1 MNQLVDHYLLYRV
14 RAKRDAE
21 AFGRLYDQYVT
32 SIYRFVYLKVP
43 TREIAED
50 VTSETFLRFWQAVL
64 DSQDILNIRAYLYR
78 IARNL
83 VVDYYRKQEST
94 EPISGSV
101 TFSDENTSTD
111 HEGELS
117 DRSRHVRLIEA
128 RADLQIVLDR
138 IGRLKEDYQDVL
150 KLRLIDGLAFGDIA
164 KIIGKSAGNV
174 RVIYHRALKALDALD
189 PTP

>member
-64 DSQDILNIRAYLYR
+64 DAQDILNIRAYLYR

-101 TFSDENTSTD
+101 TFSDENTSS
-111 HEGELS
+111 HNEGELS
-117 DRSRHVRLIEA
+117 DRSKHVRLIEA
-128 RADLQIVLDR
+128 RADLQIVLER

-189 PTP
+189 PTS

>member
-64 DSQDILNIRAYLYR
+64 DAQDILNIRAYLYR

-83 VVDYYRKQEST
+83 VVDYYRKQDST
-94 EPISGSV
+94 EPIPAGV
-101 TFSDENTSTD
+101 TFSDENTSS
-111 HEGELS
+111 HIEGELS
-117 DRSRHVRLIEA
+117 DRSREKRMIEA
-128 RADLQIVLDR
+128 RADLQIVLER

-164 KIIGKSAGNV
+164 KIIGKSTGNV

-189 PTP
+189 SLS

>member
-94 EPISGSV
+94 ETISGVV
-101 TFSDENTSTD
+101 TFSDENTSSYI
-111 HEGELS
+111 EGELS
-117 DRSRHVRLIEA
+117 DRSREKRLIEA
-128 RADLQIVLDR
+128 RADLQIVLDQ

-174 RVIYHRALKALDALD
+174 RVIYHRALKALDTLD
-189 PTP
+189 PIS